1 MNLPAIHHCD
11 CDVCVLRFN
20 LCFFCD
26 SPSAQ
31 ELPPWGVSSL
41 SIHRYRLRGF
51 QPWEIGGLGFQLN
64 CVLRAQCLMLQ
75 LLDKE
80 SCSNSAGF
88 MGSFFFVNPWF
99 DDSMAQFW
107 WAIFV
112 VLKVGLVWSSI
123 LRTHLLSP
131 WVLWTLSGI
140 RLSPVLVRRVRR
152 AGVRLWVRIN
162 YMHFRTPIFGL
173 YLYRRGIP
181 YWPPLLM
188 FAVFQRRDQH
198 RTHWSGFRDHPQNN
212 STSCKEILNLYD
224 TVNLLY
230 SIAKCMW
237 KQVNRPTFQCHTR
250 DELLSRDTGI
260 EAMYNSPRF
269 WNRSTRTFRN
279 PLHPD
284 LPSG

>member
-152 AGVRLWVRIN
+152 AS
-162 YMHFRTPIFGL
+162 
-173 YLYRRGIP
+173 GIP
-181 YWPPLLM
+181 CTQICQADNQWSVPAPQSYEKLSFANKLM
-188 FAVFQRRDQH
+188 CLV
-198 RTHWSGFRDHPQNN
+198 S
-212 STSCKEILNLYD
+212 
-224 TVNLLY
+224 
-230 SIAKCMW
+230 
-237 KQVNRPTFQCHTR
+237 FQC
-250 DELLSRDTGI
+250 
-260 EAMYNSPRF
+260 F
-269 WNRSTRTFRN
+269 
-279 PLHPD
+279 
-284 LPSG
+284 